1 MITPALD
8 PYREK
13 SGRDLSWFCSAGSSW
28 KVRCYNPPP
37 AGAKGALPR
46 SVERYEGVLSHV
58 SPHQVT
64 QLLLAWSEGKQEALD
79 KLMPL
84 VERELHRLAH
94 HYMRR
99 ENAGQTLQTTAL
111 VNEAYLRLIEQKHVH
126 WKNRAHFFALSAQL
140 MRRIL
145 VDSARKRKYAKRG
158 GGAHEVTFD
167 ETIILS
173 PERGSDLIALD
184 EALERLA
191 ALDPRKS
198 KIVELKFFGGLS
210 VEETAE
216 ALKISGVTVMREWSL
231 AKAWLYNSLNN
242 EA

>member
-1 MITPALD
+1 MKVNFVL
-8 PYREK
+8 E
-13 SGRDLSWFCSAGSSW
+13 SGRKLGDII
-28 KVRCYNPPP
+28 RPQQQ
-37 AGAKGALPR
+37 
-46 SVERYEGVLSHV
+46 VERAPHEPDSESEAGVTNE
-58 SPHQVT
+58 SPHEVT
-64 QLLLAWSEGKQEALD
+64 QLLLAWSEGNRAALD
-79 KLMPL
+79 QLMPL

-145 VDSARKRKYAKRG
+145 VDLARKRRYAKRG
-158 GGAHEVTFD
+158 GGAQQVSFD
-167 ETIILS
+167 EALVVS
-173 PERGSDLIALD
+173 RERGRDVIALD
-184 EALERLA
+184 EALSRLA
-191 ALDPRKS
+191 EIDPRKS
-198 KIVELKFFGGLS
+198 QVVELRFFGGLS

-216 ALKISGVTVMREWSL
+216 ALHISGVTVMREWSL
-231 AKAWLYNSLNN
+231 AKAWLYHALNN